1 MVTATRQSFQ
11 IFKQITWLQGNNR
24 ACIACITELYRYQ
37 ILHYLISIIKFL
49 KNQSITTN
57 FILTTQAT
65 LI

>member
-37 ILHYLISIIKFL
+37 ILHNLISIIKF
-49 KNQSITTN
+49 
-57 FILTTQAT
+57 
-65 LI
+65 